1 MCGIVGFW
9 APGALDSAEA
19 MTRRVR
25 EMAAMIAHRGPDD
38 LEGWSDG
45 RLGLGYTR
53 LAIIDLS
60 NHAQQPMIDP
70 ETGNVLVFNGE
81 IYNYQD
87 LRDELIAL
95 GAKFQS
101 HGDTE
106 TLLLGY
112 RYWGDGIIDRLRG
125 MFCFALWDKGQDRL
139 LIARDRAGQKPLF
152 YGWHQGK
159 LLFGSEIKTLFAWP
173 DLPREPNPQAL
184 SHYFSYQAVPA
195 PLTAYKGIS
204 ALPPAHKLVIDSKG
218 NSQLERYWSLP
229 APNEQQSIDRRTAV
243 EELRERLKEAV
254 RSQLVADVPVGA
266 FLSGGLDSSSIV
278 AQMQQLAGGR
288 VETFT
293 LGFEEAEQDERDS
306 ARQVAKVLGTTHHE
320 AVLKPGDVTWIDQLA
335 WYYDQ
340 PFADPSA
347 IPTFLLSRFTAKR
360 LKVVLSGDA
369 GDELFM
375 GYPRYLACRMTGF
388 ADRLPRGMI
397 GAAASIEK
405 LMGLQAHSNLTVR
418 RAGRFLADL
427 GSDPLS
433 RYVAWVG
440 FMTEQEKAQAFG
452 PALKEGLSPPAPQ
465 LLAPWFKE
473 GRPAEVAAARAD
485 FHHYLPDVILTKVDI
500 ASMANGLEARAPFL
514 DHELVEWISA
524 LPTHL
529 KFKGRTAKVL
539 LKEAARGLL
548 PDSIIDR
555 RKQGFNV
562 PLAQW
567 FKGPLE
573 ELARDALL
581 SQRSRERGLIDP
593 TYAQQLL
600 EDHLSGRRRNENRI
614 WALVMQELW
623 MRTWI
628 DATPRKTPPESV

>member
-9 APGALDSAEA
+9 ARQALDSADA

-25 EMAAMIAHRGPDD
+25 AMAAMIAHRGPDD
-38 LEGWSDG
+38 LQGWSDG

-60 NHAQQPMIDP
+60 NHGQQPMVDP
-70 ETGNVLVFNGE
+70 ETGNILVFNGE
-81 IYNYQD
+81 IYNYQQ
-87 LRDELIAL
+87 LREELSAL
-95 GAKFQS
+95 GARFQS

-112 RYWGDGIIDRLRG
+112 RYWGDQVIERLRG
-125 MFCFALWDKGQDRL
+125 MFCFALWDKQQDRL

-152 YGWHQGK
+152 YGWHQGN

-173 DLPREPNPQAL
+173 ELPREANPQAL

-195 PLTAYKGIS
+195 PLTAYKNIL
-204 ALPPAHKLVIDSKG
+204 ALPPAHKLVIDSAG
-218 NSQLERYWSLP
+218 NSQLTRYWSLP
-229 APNEQQSIDRRTAV
+229 LPNEEQNLARDEAV
-243 EELRERLKEAV
+243 EELRYRLRDAV

-293 LGFEEAEQDERDS
+293 LGFEEAEQDERGA
-306 ARQVAKVLGTTHHE
+306 ARQVAKLLGTTHHE
-320 AVLKPGDVTWIDQLA
+320 AVLRPGDVTWIDQLA
-335 WYYDQ
+335 WYHDQ

-347 IPTFLLSRFTAKR
+347 IPTFLLSRFTAQR

-375 GYPRYLACRMTGF
+375 GYPRYLACRMTGLT
-388 ADRLPRGMI
+388 DRLP
-397 GAAASIEK
+397 GALLRAGALSEK
-405 LMGLQAHSNLTVR
+405 LLRLQASGNLTLR

-440 FMTEQEKAQAFG
+440 FMTEAEKQQAFG
-452 PALKEGLSPPAPQ
+452 PALRDGLTPPAPD
-465 LLAPWFKE
+465 LLAGWFGE
-473 GRPAEVAAARAD
+473 GLPAEVAAARAD

-514 DHELVEWISA
+514 DHELVEWIAA

-573 ELARDALL
+573 DLAREMLL

-593 TYAQQLL
+593 RYAEQLL
-600 EDHLSGRRRNENRI
+600 NAHLTGSRRNENRI

-623 MRTWI
+623 FRTWI
-628 DATPRKTPPESV
+628 DQAPSAHPPR